1 MTAALHWYRP
11 DLWPRG
17 INREPRES
25 FCTTNIT
32 MQRTDCLLRTG
43 GEKSQLSPSVR
54 ISGSQLASAH
64 AATSESS
71 YPAKGSMWKQ
81 RATPRNKDKSFG
93 DNKASSK
100 QVLLNKCC
108 GPLVL
113 LVPSQLPDVGP
124 AALPR
129 LQLAVKT
136 AAACGL
142 DRSFN
147 PDSSV
152 YQIPR
157 CALQCVFI
165 GDTQKMTTRLSPAS

>member
-1 MTAALHWYRP
+1 MTAALYWYRQ

-17 INREPRES
+17 KNREPRES
-25 FCTTNIT
+25 FCTTNIM
-32 MQRTDCLLRTG
+32 MQWTDCLLRTG
-43 GEKSQLSPSVR
+43 GEKSQFSPSVR

-81 RATPRNKDKSFG
+81 RGTPRHKDKSFD

-113 LVPSQLPDVGP
+113 LVPQPVTCRGARCTAKAP
-124 AALPR
+124 ANC
-129 LQLAVKT
+129 K
-136 AAACGL
+136 
-142 DRSFN
+142 
-147 PDSSV
+147 DSCCLWTWQVLWPGQQRWSNSTSRFV
-152 YQIPR
+152 MRFYRRHPKNDNQVI
-157 CALQCVFI
+157 
-165 GDTQKMTTRLSPAS
+165 TS